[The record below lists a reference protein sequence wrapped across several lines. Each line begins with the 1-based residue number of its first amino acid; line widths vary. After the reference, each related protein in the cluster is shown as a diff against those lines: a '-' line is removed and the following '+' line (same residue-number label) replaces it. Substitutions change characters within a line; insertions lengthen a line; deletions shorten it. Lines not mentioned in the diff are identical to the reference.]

1 MSSRLIVPFRV
12 FVAWSSAGLKLA
24 GGRKR
29 NGTKLVVM
37 TATQHGGPGAPY
49 GQPGAPVP
57 GGPPVPPGA
66 PPGYDWR
73 YAPPPPRRSKV
84 LAAGVVVAIV
94 LATAA
99 LVVGIVDLSR
109 STSTSAATAPTSA
122 APTTPTPAGDTSGA
136 DRALCTAIAP
146 LMAESDRV
154 DTAYVKLGDAGTPAR
169 DAATPKFITD
179 TEDWVGRVQPI
190 LDQHPDASPYL
201 SRTLQRFLDDR
212 NLMVSDMDPGP
223 LTSYAQTL
231 WSDSTGAYAGPLH
244 VCYDLGV
251 KW

>member
-1 MSSRLIVPFRV
+1 
-12 FVAWSSAGLKLA
+12 
-24 GGRKR
+24 
-29 NGTKLVVM
+29 M

-57 GGPPVPPGA
+57 GGPLVPPGA

-84 LAAGVVVAIV
+84 LAAGVVVAIL

-99 LVVGIVDLSR
+99 LVVGIIDLTR
-109 STSTSAATAPTSA
+109 PTPPPAATAPTSA
-122 APTTPTPAGDTSGA
+122 APTTATPGADTSGA

-146 LMAESDRV
+146 LMGEGDRLNN
-154 DTAYVKLGDAGTPAR
+154 TYTRLGDAGTAAR
-169 DAATPKFITD
+169 DAATPKFVTD
-179 TEDWVGRVQPI
+179 TQDWVGRVQPL

-201 SRTLQRFLDDR
+201 RRTLQRSLDDQS
-212 NLMVSDMDPGP
+212 LLASELAPGP
-223 LTSYAQTL
+223 LPEYIKSL
-231 WSDSTGAYAGPLH
+231 FSDSLGAYAGPLH
-244 VCYDLGV
+244 VCYDLGI